1 MLENNFI
8 SKRKRKSLHI
18 EIPNKELTFCDTKR
32 ICIYKKNDINKTNYM
47 KGDNLK
53 NNSEDDYDS
62 SVYNELIS
70 KENIIFGNTNQEK
83 KNSLIKSNSELFNNN
98 KHLIDKKNYILNNFD
113 KNIKIKSK
121 LNLSFENN
129 NQNSVIDNE
138 KSLLIEE
145 KSENYKNL
153 NKLINLFSFI
163 NKRRPNMIQKTL
175 EEENNNIQ
183 NSLLNND
190 KIYIYHNSS
199 KFSKISKKNVTI
211 TEGINNSLPFGN
223 RNITELYID
232 LEKGIQK
239 NKITKINNISK
250 KENEKNINKINPKK
264 INFKLYDGYNI
275 SSDFNDTFEK
285 ERKMILKANNINR
298 SMRKININLNDS
310 SIEKYIYLNKSKIK
324 NHSINY
330 SNPKK
335 LRSEKRIKTLIND
348 YMNRDMNSN
357 YNMIYKSKNQ
367 NNIGKHKII
376 KKRVILEEEYIVNSE
391 GDKKLLSVR
400 RLDDEN
406 NNSKNKSFFIKNNFI
421 REKTI
426 NNENPMNKKFKLNNS
441 FFSSIFKDNS
451 RKTVSNNKLGI
462 KSIDVDNQMSLIFN
476 NQKFPKTNFKKSK
489 DIITN
494 PSLIKTQNNR
504 STSKIVKN
512 GINKLPIRTIVKGKS
527 AKRQKLNKVSNIN
540 KEQKI
545 NKKLFYN
552 RIYINKFNKSNNNSK
567 INFHP
572 NYINSNRTSI
582 NYFDD
587 KEKSKIDNNKGIYNK
602 ISFSKKEPFMI
613 YHNEEKNQNFYIN
626 NNQNCSNMVNIVFLN
641 NEKNKGYK
649 EIEKAKPICGL
660 KRNYYKCNEIK
671 TISIDNNTSGIKST
685 RNLHNKNIINVS
697 SYDDP
702 VGIRKNNYS
711 IYSSMDNAKD
721 NRIKNPIFEYIS
733 SKPKLGI
740 NDMKKHYIKKS
751 GFNKSGFSNYFIDY
765 ME

>member
-8 SKRKRKSLHI
+8 SKKKRKSLHI

-62 SVYNELIS
+62 SIYNELIS
-70 KENIIFGNTNQEK
+70 KENIIFGNTNKEK

-129 NQNSVIDNE
+129 NQNFVIDNE
-138 KSLLIEE
+138 KSLIEE

-153 NKLINLFSFI
+153 NKLIKLFSFI
-163 NKRRPNMIQKTL
+163 NKRRPNMIQNTL

-199 KFSKISKKNVTI
+199 KFSKKSKKNVTI

-264 INFKLYDGYNI
+264 INFKMYDGYNI

-285 ERKMILKANNINR
+285 ERKIILKANNLNR

-441 FFSSIFKDNS
+441 FFSSIFKDKS

-504 STSKIVKN
+504 SNSKIVKN

-582 NYFDD
+582 NYMDD

-649 EIEKAKPICGL
+649 EIERAKPICGL

>member
-1 MLENNFI
+1 MLDNNFI
-8 SKRKRKSLHI
+8 SKKKRKSLHI

-70 KENIIFGNTNQEK
+70 KENIIFGNTNKEK

-129 NQNSVIDNE
+129 NQNFVIDNE
-138 KSLLIEE
+138 KSLIEE

-310 SIEKYIYLNKSKIK
+310 SIEKNIYLNKSKIK

-512 GINKLPIRTIVKGKS
+512 GINKLPIRTILKGKS

-582 NYFDD
+582 NYMDD

-751 GFNKSGFSNYFIDY
+751 VFNKSGFSNYFIDY